1 MKKPF
6 SAYRFTIL
14 LALIVSLLG
23 AVCYSPLILKKGKH
37 VASKQTDKKAN
48 GKQTTQELNISQH
61 VLSTISFS
69 LHIGT
74 GLTADIFEY
83 SYFGLPFEVVH
94 KIQTPLFRSSYL
106 ENIFP
111 FAISAQA
118 P

>member
-6 SAYRFTIL
+6 STYRFTIL

-23 AVCYSPLILKKGKH
+23 AVCYSPLLLKKKKH
-37 VASKQTDKKAN
+37 TITKQNDSKSQD
-48 GKQTTQELNISQH
+48 QHTQELNIAQH
-61 VLSTISFS
+61 VLSTFSFS
-69 LHIGT
+69 LYPT
-74 GLTADIFEY
+74 PGLAGDVFEHT
-83 SYFGLPFEVVH
+83 YFGLPFEVVR
-94 KIQTPLFRSSYL
+94 KIHTTLFRSSYL